1 MHWKRLSLPHRAT
14 IASVRRGYTGEIDP
28 ENIFLDASNLGNF
41 DTNRMEGR
49 VEYPV
54 SRRALVVLGVAF
66 TITAAIFSGRAYYL
80 QVQEGG
86 RFATIAKENS
96 IARSLVFAERGI
108 IYDRTGKELA
118 WNEPGESFATRAYS
132 DLSGLA
138 HVLGYVRYPKADSRG
153 LWWRTEYSGVAGAE
167 YVFDDVLSGTNGEE
181 MVEVDALGK
190 VTRGYLIN
198 PPKNGK
204 PMTLSIDAELTSV
217 LHDILARHITNNRF
231 LGGASIIMDVTTG
244 EIIAITSVPEF
255 SPQLLTNGEGDAI
268 RSYTQDSRTP
278 FLDRAIGG
286 AYTPGS
292 IVKPLFASA
301 ALNEHTITPLQSI
314 FSPGYIS
321 IPNPYDPSN
330 PTIMKDWRAHG
341 WTNMRQAIAVS
352 SDVYFYAIGG
362 GYQNQPGLGISRLD
376 SYAHRYG
383 LGEMTG
389 IVLPGEVEGL
399 VPTPEWK
406 ESIFGDDPWRL
417 GDTYNTSIGQYGFQ
431 VTPVQMVRAV
441 GAIANGGDLMVPQI
455 VASSTPE
462 TTALGIP
469 DEYLS
474 VVREGMRLAVSDSS
488 VGTARAINVSGM
500 ELAGKTGTAE
510 VGSRKQY
517 MNSWVI
523 GFWPASNPKYAF
535 ATVLE
540 KAPAGTLSGA
550 APSMNPFFYWLLQNR
565 REMANGQ

>member
-1 MHWKRLSLPHRAT
+1 
-14 IASVRRGYTGEIDP
+14 
-28 ENIFLDASNLGNF
+28 
-41 DTNRMEGR
+41 
-49 VEYPV
+49 
-54 SRRALVVLGVAF
+54 
-66 TITAAIFSGRAYYL
+66 
-80 QVQEGG
+80 
-86 RFATIAKENS
+86 
-96 IARSLVFAERGI
+96 
-108 IYDRTGKELA
+108 
-118 WNEPGESFATRAYS
+118 
-132 DLSGLA
+132 
-138 HVLGYVRYPKADSRG
+138 
-153 LWWRTEYSGVAGAE
+153 
-167 YVFDDVLSGTNGEE
+167 
-181 MVEVDALGK
+181 
-190 VTRGYLIN
+190 
-198 PPKNGK
+198 
-204 PMTLSIDAELTSV
+204 
-217 LHDILARHITNNRF
+217 
-231 LGGASIIMDVTTG
+231 
-244 EIIAITSVPEF
+244 
-255 SPQLLTNGEGDAI
+255 
-268 RSYTQDSRTP
+268 
-278 FLDRAIGG
+278 
-286 AYTPGS
+286 
-292 IVKPLFASA
+292 
-301 ALNEHTITPLQSI
+301 
-314 FSPGYIS
+314 
-321 IPNPYDPSN
+321 
-330 PTIMKDWRAHG
+330 MKDWRAHG